1 MLIICSAYLS
11 KQTFSAHKIL
21 QKKHFLV
28 WFLFSHKDIYIKTET
43 RMSLN
48 FDVAYLISLHLSEED
63 ILNLCLTSKSWRR
76 LLNRDYVF
84 RTLHKRRDEQFSTSF
99 SKEYRDYVSTFNKIE
114 SLDPLCE
121 EAFRL
126 YYPSYL
132 QRKYA
137 EYLLCRLQDF

>member
-1 MLIICSAYLS
+1 
-11 KQTFSAHKIL
+11 
-21 QKKHFLV
+21 
-28 WFLFSHKDIYIKTET
+28 
-43 RMSLN
+43 MSLN

-63 ILNLCLTSKSWRR
+63 VLNLCLTSKSWRS

-84 RTLHKRRDEQFSTSF
+84 RTLHKRREEHFSKSL
-99 SKEYRDYVSTFNKIE
+99 SKEYRDYVATFNKTK

-137 EYLLCRLQDF
+137 EYLLCRLQDL